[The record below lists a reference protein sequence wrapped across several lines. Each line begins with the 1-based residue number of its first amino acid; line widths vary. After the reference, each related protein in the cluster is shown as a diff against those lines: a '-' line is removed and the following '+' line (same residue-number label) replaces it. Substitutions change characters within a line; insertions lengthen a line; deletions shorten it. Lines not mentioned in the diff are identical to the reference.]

1 MIKRINMTCPQ
12 FTRYL
17 YLKDEV
23 IIALIA
29 SFWNKDSDQALY
41 WAYELYYSGFEC
53 DLKTGLIRI
62 YYDFYATLN
71 PHMESQLLTKLASWD
86 KTPIKTVASIVYS
99 FIKKQHN
106 YEVFLLRQMVKQF
119 ELEPLEGHWLKTRPG
134 TSLAKT
140 ILETIPGDKV
150 ESYFIGLLDD
160 VPSVDKDK
168 ELKMFRKATLVI
180 DPRIVLLQ
188 RVLSYYDSI
197 HNQREKKNSYVTVD
211 EEKLKQYETLTADYD
226 SGFYPYKVFRSAV
239 KYSVDHYGVQG
250 LFCSL
255 REKLDPKEMHKI
267 YTWDWLY
274 YASFTPV
281 WKKRIIAFNGFICHR
296 DKKILFMESEAV
308 DEAVKDADDWL
319 DEFYDQYGYEPDE
332 QPSEVLA
339 KTMPPIKTKRF
350 SEWWSSVKKENMIAF
365 IEEDEISELEKCHLF

>member
-1 MIKRINMTCPQ
+1 MTCPQ

-23 IIALIA
+23 VIALIA

-41 WAYELYYSGFEC
+41 WAYELYYSGFESE
-53 DLKTGLIRI
+53 LKTGLIRI

-71 PHMESQLLTKLASWD
+71 PNMESQFLTKLASYD
-86 KTPIKTVASIVYS
+86 KTTPIKTIASIVYS

-106 YEVFLLRQMVKQF
+106 YDVFLLRQMVKQF
-119 ELEPLEGHWLKTRPG
+119 ELEPLDGKWLKTRPG
-134 TSLAKT
+134 SSLAKT
-140 ILETIPGDKV
+140 ILETIPSDKV
-150 ESYFIGLLDD
+150 ESEFIKLLDE
-160 VPSVDKDK
+160 VPSVDKEK
-168 ELKMFRKATLVI
+168 EIKLFRKATLVG
-180 DPRIVLLQ
+180 DNHIVLLQ
-188 RVLSYYDSI
+188 RALSYYDAI
-197 HNQREKKNSYVTVD
+197 HNKREKKNSYVTVD
-211 EEKLKQYETLTADYD
+211 EEKLKQYETLIADYD
-226 SGFYPYKVFRSAV
+226 SGFYPYKVFRTAV

-250 LFCSL
+250 LFSTM
-255 REKLDPKEMHKI
+255 REKLDPKEMHKM

-274 YASFTPV
+274 YASFTPI

-296 DKKILFMESEAV
+296 DKKIEFMELDAV

-332 QPSEVLA
+332 QPSEVLE
-339 KTMPPIKTKRF
+339 KTISTIKPTNF

-365 IEEDEISELEKCHLF
+365 IEEDEISELEKCIYY